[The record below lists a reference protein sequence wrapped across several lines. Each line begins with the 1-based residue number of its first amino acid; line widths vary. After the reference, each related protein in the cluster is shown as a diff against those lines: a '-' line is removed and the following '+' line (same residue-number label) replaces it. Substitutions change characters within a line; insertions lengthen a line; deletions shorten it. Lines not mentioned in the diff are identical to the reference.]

1 MNVFIKHMVSQRCK
15 MKVKEELKNLG
26 IDYLSI
32 DLGIVEL
39 TDNLSPE
46 QYDRL
51 KERLLNSGLELM
63 EDKKSILV
71 ESIKNI
77 ITKMIHES
85 EELPKVN
92 FSDHISEQLNYDYT
106 YLSNIFTEVKGITI
120 QQFIINNKI
129 ERVKELL
136 LYDEL
141 NLTEISYMLH
151 YSSVAHLSNQFR
163 KVTGL
168 SPSYFKQLK
177 LQREK
182 NLENL

>member
-1 MNVFIKHMVSQRCK
+1 MKIFIKHMVSQRCR
-15 MKVKEELKNLG
+15 MKVKEELNKLG

-39 TDNLSPE
+39 DNNLQAE
-46 QYDRL
+46 LYERL
-51 KERLLNSGLELM
+51 KQNLINSGLELI

-71 ESIKNI
+71 ERIKNV

-92 FSDHISEQLNYDYT
+92 YSDYISEQLDYDYT
-106 YLSNIFTEVKGITI
+106 YLSNIFAEVKGITI
-120 QQFIINNKI
+120 QQYIINNKI

-141 NLTEISYMLH
+141 NLTEISYMLQ
-151 YSSVAHLSNQFR
+151 YSSVAHLSNQF
-163 KVTGL
+163 KKTTGL

-177 LQREK
+177 LKRKE

>member
-1 MNVFIKHMVSQRCK
+1 MNIFIKHMVSQRCK
-15 MKVKEELKNLG
+15 LKVKEELNNLG

-46 QYDRL
+46 QYEQL
-51 KERLLNSGLELM
+51 KQNLLSSGLQLI
-63 EDKKSILV
+63 EDKKMILV
-71 ESIKNI
+71 ERIKNI
-77 ITKMIHES
+77 IIKMIHES

-92 FSDHISEQLNYDYT
+92 YSDYISERLDYDYT
-106 YLSNIFTEVKGITI
+106 YLSNIFAEVKGVTI
-120 QQFIINNKI
+120 QQYIINNKI

-141 NLTEISYMLH
+141 NLTEISYRLH

-163 KVTGL
+163 KITGI
-168 SPSYFKQLK
+168 SPSYFKKLK
-177 LQREK
+177 LNRNG